1 MKATIDLPKAFS
13 VRDDRE
19 LPLIQ
24 DLMAR
29 LNPKL
34 LVVQVATGLHVHSG
48 CTVNWGLVYLDG
60 QPLTDQDVQ
69 AALEEAGLD
78 FQHNAEIQ
86 PSRIWVDDQPEAVQN
101 APERPTLPGQE
112 TPDRKQLSR

>member
-1 MKATIDLPKAFS
+1 MQAAVELPRAFS

-19 LPLIQ
+19 LTLIQ

-29 LNPKL
+29 LNPQL

-48 CTVNWGLVYLDG
+48 GTVTWGLVYLDG
-60 QPLTDQDVQ
+60 QSLTDKDVE

-78 FQHNAEIQ
+78 LQHNAEIQ
-86 PSRIWVDDQPEAVQN
+86 PSRIWVNNQAEAI
-101 APERPTLPGQE
+101 EK
-112 TPDRKQLSR
+112 TPA

>member
-1 MKATIDLPKAFS
+1 MQAAIELPKAFS

-34 LVVQVATGLHVHSG
+34 LVIQVATGVHVDGGS
-48 CTVNWGLVYLDG
+48 TVNWGLVYLDG
-60 QPLTDQDVQ
+60 QPLTD
-69 AALEEAGLD
+69 E
-78 FQHNAEIQ
+78 EIQ
-86 PSRIWVDDQPEAVQN
+86 PSRI
-101 APERPTLPGQE
+101 
-112 TPDRKQLSR
+112 

>member
-1 MKATIDLPKAFS
+1 MRCKLPKAFS
-13 VRDDRE
+13 VRDDCE

-29 LNPKL
+29 MNPKL

-48 CTVNWGLVYLDG
+48 GTVTWGLVYLDG
-60 QPLTDQDVQ
+60 QSLTDKDVR

-78 FQHNAEIQ
+78 LQHNAEIQ
-86 PSRIWVDDQPEAVQN
+86 PSRIWVDNQSEAIEKTS
-101 APERPTLPGQE
+101 A
-112 TPDRKQLSR
+112 

>member
-1 MKATIDLPKAFS
+1 MQATIELPKAFS

-19 LPLIQ
+19 LPIIQ
-24 DLMAR
+24 DLVAR

-34 LVVQVATGLHVHSG
+34 LVVQVATGMHVNGGS
-48 CTVNWGLVYLDG
+48 TVNWGLVYLDG
-60 QPLTDQDVQ
+60 QPLTDKDVH

-86 PSRIWVDDQPEAVQN
+86 APRIWVNNEPDVIEK
-101 APERPTLPGQE
+101 
-112 TPDRKQLSR
+112 TPA